1 MARGRRVEWG
11 GGPEGGGRGKRG
23 NEERAD
29 HKFVISGNILHFFT
43 RGWGRGRKRA
53 IFMGD
58 SFFASWQIIPFL
70 HS

>member
-29 HKFVISGNILHFFT
+29 HKFVISGNILHSFT
-43 RGWGRGRKRA
+43 RR
-53 IFMGD
+53 
-58 SFFASWQIIPFL
+58 
-70 HS
+70 